1 MKLFLLLIVAA
12 ILWTVLRTRLYRQE
26 TERRE
31 D

>member
-12 ILWTVLRTRLYRQE
+12 ILWTVLRTHLYRQE